1 MSKPHTRAR
10 MTAVAELIRSGMLPA
25 KNGVNTVVI
34 EDDGRR
40 VFTVVMV
47 RGIAL
52 GEDIQTLAAHLRR
65 IRSLETDLLAK
76 GNAIRRLEKKIEHLE
91 TELRKREEAKA

>member
-1 MSKPHTRAR
+1 MRQAETGARAQGHE
-10 MTAVAELIRSGMLPA
+10 AEAGIPD
-25 KNGVNTVVI
+25 T
-34 EDDGRR
+34 DGHERPPP
-40 VFTVVMV
+40 F
-47 RGIAL
+47 
-52 GEDIQTLAAHLRR
+52 QTLAAHLRR

>member
-1 MSKPHTRAR
+1 VRE
-10 MTAVAELIRSGMLPA
+10 AEAGKASADSEGEA
-25 KNGVNTVVI
+25 CGADT
-34 EDDGRR
+34 DGHERPPP
-40 VFTVVMV
+40 F
-47 RGIAL
+47 
-52 GEDIQTLAAHLRR
+52 QTLAAHLRR